1 MDEASGGRV
10 HVALRL
16 VRGAGSGRGMQR
28 REGRRGPVGLVRA
41 ALGGRAVLAGHC
53 FLPFGRRLRTAALR
67 RPDRTDEQLD

>member
-28 REGRRGPVGLVRA
+28 RESRGGPLAWSVPRSEGEPCWRA
-41 ALGGRAVLAGHC
+41 
-53 FLPFGRRLRTAALR
+53 